1 MYVEE
6 MFFTRT
12 TNRKR
17 YRKISLF
24 QPLSIVYK
32 LLYIKSI
39 IGVYLLPSVQI
50 LQFPVFINQFC
61 MENIGVIGDYI
72 LVLLIASASIT
83 AQNKLF
89 FVLNLTL
96 YLSAAIP
103 TITAIKLPIQEKHY
117 ITS

>member
-1 MYVEE
+1 MNCATKVKKKNKTSKHITHRLRFCVDFRIILAIYMYVEE

-39 IGVYLLPSVQI
+39 IGVYLLPIVQI

-61 MENIGVIGDYI
+61 MENIG
-72 LVLLIASASIT
+72 
-83 AQNKLF
+83 
-89 FVLNLTL
+89 
-96 YLSAAIP
+96 
-103 TITAIKLPIQEKHY
+103 
-117 ITS
+117 